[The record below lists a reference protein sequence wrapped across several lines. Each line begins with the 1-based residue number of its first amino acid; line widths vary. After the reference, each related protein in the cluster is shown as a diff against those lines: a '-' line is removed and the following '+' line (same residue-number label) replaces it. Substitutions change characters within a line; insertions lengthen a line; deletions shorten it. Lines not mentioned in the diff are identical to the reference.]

1 MSDVL
6 ARTEFVPV
14 GTLLPADSPRLAGEN
29 VRHTRMLAESGGAL
43 PPIVVHRPTMRIVD
57 GVHRHRAAQRRGDA
71 RIEVRFVEG
80 TPEDAFVLAVR
91 LNTTQGMPLTHEDRT
106 AAAARILVSHP
117 HWSDRRIAAL
127 TGVSASVVAQRR
139 RSIGR
144 DKGLSARTGRDGRVR
159 PLNAADGRRRAV
171 QYITDRPGAS
181 LREIAQVAGVAVAT
195 ARDVR
200 ERLRHGED
208 PVPAKLRAAEGST
221 GDEVPMPFD
230 SGSAMRRDP
239 SLRFSESG
247 RTLLRL
253 LSFRSLDGE
262 KLRWLA
268 ESVPPHRTADVAQA
282 ARRCAEQWLKFA
294 RDIEQRGTE
303 RRSAARGEL
312 SRS

>member
-6 ARTEFVPV
+6 AGTEFVLV
-14 GTLLPADSPRLAGEN
+14 DALLPADSPRLAGEN
-29 VRHTRMLAESGGAL
+29 TRHTRALALTAADAL
-43 PPIVVHRPTMRIVD
+43 PPVVVHRPTMRIVD
-57 GVHRHRAAQRRGDA
+57 GTHRHRAALLRGDA
-71 RIEVRFVEG
+71 RIEVRFVDG
-80 TPEDAFVLAVR
+80 TPQDAFVLAVR
-91 LNTTQGMPLTHEDRT
+91 LNTGHGLPLTHEDRT

-117 HWSDRRIAAL
+117 HWSDRRIAAV
-127 TGVSASVVAQRR
+127 TGISASVVAQRR

-208 PVPAKLRAAEGST
+208 PVPAKLRAAERGSGPET
-221 GDEVPMPFD
+221 HEPCERGAA
-230 SGSAMRRDP
+230 AMRRDP

-247 RTLLRL
+247 RMLLRL
-253 LSFRSLDGE
+253 LSFRSLDGD
-262 KLRWLA
+262 KLRWLVD
-268 ESVPPHRTADVAQA
+268 SVPPHRTADVARA
-282 ARRCAEQWLKFA
+282 ARRCAEQWLTFA
-294 RDIEQRGTE
+294 REVE
-303 RRSAARGEL
+303 RRGMEKRVS
-312 SRS
+312 